1 MNTILNKKQL
11 SKTKKN
17 RKNFSILFVM
27 LFVFNFSNFNTAL
40 AQNYGATPEDSL
52 TCIKNLIYKDYM
64 KTDPK
69 LALSMWKVAYKV
81 CPGSQKS
88 LYINGA
94 SMYKALADKQKDET
108 KKEAYLDTMFSIYD
122 QRIEYF
128 GERGY
133 VLGYKGQMMLVYRAK
148 EYKATF
154 DILNESVEL
163 VGNKSQSGT
172 LVALMYAGANME
184 KNNLMTKE
192 ELVTLYGKLMDISGS
207 NTEEKYRDAESKIN
221 AVAAPYLD
229 CEVLVP
235 LAEKGYEAN
244 KTNLDWLKRMVTLLK
259 RKKCYDA
266 DIFAKVA
273 QSYFEIEPSA
283 SGADGMGRIFWKNK
297 DYNQAIEFF
306 QKAVDMAENNDEKAE
321 YTLSVAEAYLTK
333 GDYAQARNYAQ
344 KAISLKGNWGEP
356 YLVIGDAYMQS
367 SKTCDDGKVGK
378 WAAYWAAYD
387 KYQKA
392 KAVDSEAA
400 SDANKGMARASAYFP
415 STQDL
420 FFYTMKDGDSYKV
433 ECWINET
440 TTART
445 K

>member
-1 MNTILNKKQL
+1 MRKIATL
-11 SKTKKN
+11 SLGIFLATVS
-17 RKNFSILFVM
+17 F
-27 LFVFNFSNFNTAL
+27 
-40 AQNYGATPEDSL
+40 AQNYGATPEDSI
-52 TCIKNLIYKDYM
+52 TCIKNLIYKDYI

-69 LALSMWKVAYKV
+69 LALSMWKTAYKI

-94 SMYKALADKQKDET
+94 SMYKTLADNEKDEA
-108 KKEAYLDTMFSIYD
+108 KKELYLDTMFTIYD

-128 GERGY
+128 GEKGY

-154 DILNESVEL
+154 DILNEAVEL
-163 VGNKSQSGT
+163 TGNKSQTGT
-172 LVALMYAGANME
+172 LVALMYAAANME
-184 KNNLMTKE
+184 KNELMSKE
-192 ELVTLYGKLMDISGS
+192 DLVTIYGKLMDISG
-207 NTEEKYRDAESKIN
+207 TQADEKYRDAEEKIN

-235 LAEKGYEAN
+235 LAEKGFEAN
-244 KTNLDWLKRMVTLLK
+244 KTNKDWLKRMVTLLK

-266 DIFAKVA
+266 DIFSKVA
-273 QSYFEIEPSA
+273 QAYFEVEPSA

-297 DYNQAIEFF
+297 DYNKAIEFF
-306 QKAVDMAENNDEKAE
+306 QKAVDMAETNDEKAE
-321 YTLSVAEAYLTK
+321 YTMSIAETYKTK

-344 KAISLKGNWGEP
+344 KAINLKSNWGEP
-356 YLVIGDAYMQS
+356 YLLIGDVYLQS
-367 SKTCDDGKVGK
+367 STTCDDGKIGK
-378 WAAYWAAYD
+378 YGAFWAAYD

-392 KAVDSEAA
+392 KAVDANAA
-400 SDANKGMARASAYFP
+400 SDANKGMAKASTYFP
-415 STQDL
+415 TTQDL
-420 FFYTMKDGDSYKV
+420 FFYTMKDGDAYKV
-433 ECWINET
+433 ECWINEN